1 MKEKKIS
8 LRLQGDLLYA
18 VESVSQDMHISISEA
33 IRLFISN
40 EKIVIIKEF
49 EKLIPILANLT
60 MLIENDDAI
69 IQDSKLKEGVDRIW
83 LSLNSLTQNQSED

>member
-18 VESVSQDMHISISEA
+18 VESVSQDMHIGISEA
-33 IRLFISN
+33 IRLFIRDD
-40 EKIVIIKEF
+40 KIVVIKEF
-49 EKLIPILANLT
+49 EKLIPVLADLT
-60 MLIENDDAI
+60 MLIEKDEST
-69 IQDSKLKEGVDRIW
+69 IQDVRLKEGVDRIW

>member
-1 MKEKKIS
+1 M
-8 LRLQGDLLYA
+8 YA